1 MNKIE
6 ITVRVNLIHLK
17 LIFFKNKKIY
27 CSRLTAL
34 VFRGKK
40 LNFSHWFFKK
50 KKKTEQCDSGAW
62 LHCSLNSGT
71 MLHYSLK
78 IPTSSNPAAGQQ
90 KLVGP
95 AKQNQFCLLYQTL
108 ICVAASEPH
117 SQPHYQTGSKYNKK

>member
-17 LIFFKNKKIY
+17 LIFLKNKKKY

-40 LNFSHWFFKK
+40 TKLFSLVFQK

-62 LHCSLNSGT
+62 
-71 MLHYSLK
+71 LHYSLK
-78 IPTSSNPAAGQQ
+78 IPTSSNPAAGPQ

-108 ICVAASEPH
+108 ICVAASEPY
-117 SQPHYQTGSKYNKK
+117 SQP